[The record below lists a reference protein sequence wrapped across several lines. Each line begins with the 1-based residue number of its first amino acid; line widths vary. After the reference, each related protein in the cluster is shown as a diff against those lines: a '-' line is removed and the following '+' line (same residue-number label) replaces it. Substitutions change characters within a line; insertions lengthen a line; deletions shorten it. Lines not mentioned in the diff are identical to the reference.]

1 MNNKY
6 IRLLYILLIFMVYGE
21 NKIWAQEPMLYT
33 FNYDMCYTLSDWK
46 SLRDF
51 NTGEY
56 ITSPGDAMN
65 FHARNKLVNVSI
77 EWYRPNRDIQHTYYK
92 ALFSGDGLLLSEEEN
107 YFEKKIT
114 TYKYDIE
121 RKLIESGS
129 DIKFSYNNDTRS
141 VYYQGQ
147 LQEIDSIEQIEKGYK
162 VRRES
167 SPYVNIWKDLNV
179 SISEYIFIA
188 GKPQSISD
196 INRVGKKSEFWYIW
210 TFEYEQDRLKKIIEV
225 DKNNQLRQEI
235 LITAY
240 FENGNIKSIIR
251 NQYENIGKQEYIWYF
266 SDYDVY
272 GNWTKAICNKN
283 GKLYEEVKRT
293 FIYAK

>member
-1 MNNKY
+1 M
-6 IRLLYILLIFMVYGE
+6 
-21 NKIWAQEPMLYT
+21 
-33 FNYDMCYTLSDWK
+33 
-46 SLRDF
+46 
-51 NTGEY
+51 
-56 ITSPGDAMN
+56 
-65 FHARNKLVNVSI
+65 
-77 EWYRPNRDIQHTYYK
+77 
-92 ALFSGDGLLLSEEEN
+92 
-107 YFEKKIT
+107 
-114 TYKYDIE
+114 
-121 RKLIESGS
+121 
-129 DIKFSYNNDTRS
+129 
-141 VYYQGQ
+141 
-147 LQEIDSIEQIEKGYK
+147 
-162 VRRES
+162 
-167 SPYVNIWKDLNV
+167 NV

-196 INRVGKKSEFWYIW
+196 INRVEKKSEFWYIW

-272 GNWTKAICNKN
+272 GNWRKAICNKN